1 MVSWWHPDE
10 NSYAFKRVKHNTSFS
25 GIEETFGR
33 VEGGGG
39 SAGVGVDSISCA
51 RSVFYP
57 THLVPTPCKGE
68 EESIPFGH
76 R

>member
-10 NSYAFKRVKHNTSFS
+10 NSYVFKQVKHNTSFS
-25 GIEETFGR
+25 GIEEPFGR
-33 VEGGGG
+33 VEGGLLEWAWTLKVALG
-39 SAGVGVDSISCA
+39 ACFIRPISFLRHA
-51 RSVFYP
+51 R
-57 THLVPTPCKGE
+57 GE